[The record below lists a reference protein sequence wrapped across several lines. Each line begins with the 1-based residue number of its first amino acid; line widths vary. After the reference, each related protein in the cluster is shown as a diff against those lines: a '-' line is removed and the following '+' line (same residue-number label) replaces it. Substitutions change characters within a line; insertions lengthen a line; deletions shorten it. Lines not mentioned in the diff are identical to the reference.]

1 MSACLGWALHR
12 RGGHAWWLESPRPY
26 FASTTPTNLTVVS
39 GQTAYL
45 PCRVHMLG
53 EKSVT
58 WMRGRDLH
66 ILTVGELTYSAD
78 ERFQVLHTPETEG
91 LDAAGECHA
100 TLGLRDLQVPSQLTS
115 QDLQRRQSQRHGRR
129 LDNRLYRL
137 PAADPEHG
145 EYATRIVGESSR
157 YLQAGSSLA
166 LECVVTHTHDPPPA
180 LLWFRQ
186 QRLLDYDSPRGGIAI
201 MLEKTRERTTSRLM
215 MSAVQVSDSGNYTC
229 VPIRAPPASV
239 SVHVTTGER
248 RQDNV
253 WPRCSASWCLAQK
266 VNPACDPGSGS
277 ATILQAQGQCSLV
290 QGSERKTVVASR
302 DGFSSLHEAGL
313 QVRLFIMD
321 QITAL

>member
-1 MSACLGWALHR
+1 MSLLKTSLPAQALLLLLLLLNNTCSGWALHR

-78 ERFQVLHTPETEG
+78 ERFQVLHTPETE
-91 LDAAGECHA
+91 DW
-100 TLGLRDLQVPSQLTS
+100 TLQVSATRPWDSGTYKCQVNSHPKIFKDVNLS
-115 QDLQRRQSQRHGRR
+115 VMDRRR

-215 MSAVQVSDSGNYTC
+215 MSSVQVSDSGNYTC

-239 SVHVTTGER
+239 SVHVTTGEMR
-248 RQDNV
+248 AAIQQSEYSN
-253 WPRCSASWCLAQK
+253 AQ
-266 VNPACDPGSGS
+266 
-277 ATILQAQGQCSLV
+277 
-290 QGSERKTVVASR
+290 TVSHDASR
-302 DGFSSLHEAGL
+302 FLTLTFVGVYTWHRYVIPLS
-313 QVRLFIMD
+313 
-321 QITAL
+321 